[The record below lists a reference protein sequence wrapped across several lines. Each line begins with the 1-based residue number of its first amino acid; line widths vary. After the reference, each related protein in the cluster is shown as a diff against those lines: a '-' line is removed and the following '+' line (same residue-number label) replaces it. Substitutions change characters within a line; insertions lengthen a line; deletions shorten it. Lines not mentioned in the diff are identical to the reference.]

1 MKKKV
6 IFSLFKVQNKYQI
19 NKLIIKK
26 FIINKKQ
33 KLQEKLNKMQFK
45 QSNKI
50 VFNKLMK
57 KVMKKNKLKQKKSRV

>member
-33 KLQEKLNKMQFK
+33 KLQEKLNKTQFK